1 MHKTHGRLT
10 PPSRVTAVKS
20 ACADDS
26 RNINRAQKPYGTH
39 AHARLDSR
47 KIIYANLSYGDR
59 KNIHVLFLNIDG
71 HRTWGRFKS

>member
-59 KNIHVLFLNIDG
+59 KNIHVLSQVPYG
-71 HRTWGRFKS
+71 